1 MRSHPKSF
9 CHLAKL
15 TKTTTNTIYAN
26 NHTIEPGPS
35 TSEWA
40 NANSSSI
47 ECCTKCTLQS
57 ELHFTW
63 RLLWQWTHRG
73 PRRGR
78 GRGNMHTWCRHIWHN
93 VGDNWNFDMFNLDF
107 GFGDQRGHRFAQ
119 CRFARQIHNRL
130 NQIRS
135 KERCFLITKMLSSK
149 SRGFDRPH
157 NLPR

>member
-9 CHLAKL
+9 CHLVKL
-15 TKTTTNTIYAN
+15 TKTPTNTIYAN

-40 NANSSSI
+40 KPTPAALSAVRSALSKAN
-47 ECCTKCTLQS
+47 CTSPGVCFGTGVIGAL
-57 ELHFTW
+57 
-63 RLLWQWTHRG
+63 G
-73 PRRGR
+73 GGG
-78 GRGNMHTWCRHIWHN
+78 GRGNMHKWYWHIWHN
-93 VGDNWNFDMFNLDF
+93 VGHNWNFDMFNLDF

-119 CRFARQIHNRL
+119 CRFACQIHNHL
-130 NQIRS
+130 NQMFS